1 MERAASG
8 PFEEAMTVLARP
20 FEERPEFA
28 AYAEPP
34 TDDMSSYKT
43 FCGT

>member
-1 MERAASG
+1 
-8 PFEEAMTVLARP
+8 VKP

-34 TDDMSSYKT
+34 PADQRVYRT